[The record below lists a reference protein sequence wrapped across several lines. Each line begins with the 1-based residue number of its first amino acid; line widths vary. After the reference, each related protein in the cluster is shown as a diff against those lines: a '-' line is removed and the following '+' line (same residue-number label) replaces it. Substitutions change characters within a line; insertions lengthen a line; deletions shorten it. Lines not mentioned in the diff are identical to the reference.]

1 MGFTLEVYNYRAIQR
16 VRWNPSGVCAITG
29 PNGSGKTT
37 LLSVIEFLRHF
48 LERGIQGAVEFSGG
62 TANIKNQHASAEN
75 DIRLMLGQEQCLWLI
90 HAWTRAP
97 SLEFIERVRIGLSLV
112 ASQDSDPRMESTQAS
127 VQGRSLVISGD
138 SVFAHAMSLLPDQQ
152 RDALKSLH
160 GLALNFRLYQNLQL
174 WNLRT
179 AGSPATTD
187 LYLHSDGRNAFSLLR
202 NWKAGRKEHE
212 ERWLFVRDGLRECFP
227 ELFEDLEFLA
237 AGQTVTVQFF
247 FKGLQQPVDAYSAP
261 HGLLVTLLHLCAI
274 ASAPDGGAMAIDEPE
289 NGLHPY
295 AIRTL
300 MDLARARAAA
310 KDLTILLATHSPVVL
325 NTFNTEPERV
335 YIMEPGHE
343 VLPIALSEHSNPE
356 WLAHFALGD
365 LYSDQTFG
373 AQRRPLP

>member
-1 MGFTLEVYNYRAIQR
+1 LHVDNYRALR
-16 VRWNPSGVCAITG
+16 KVRWSPSGVCAITG

-37 LLSVIEFLRHF
+37 LLSTIEFLRHF
-48 LERGIQGAVEFSGG
+48 LERGIQGAVEFAGG
-62 TANIKNQHASAEN
+62 TASIKNQQAGAQQ
-75 DIRLMLGQEQCLWLI
+75 DIRLMLNQDQCYWLVF
-90 HAWTRAP
+90 ASLSPP
-97 SLEFIERVRIGLSLV
+97 SLKIAEEVQIGGVAVARQAPALGWAFVQAHELPVSENSILS
-112 ASQDSDPRMESTQAS
+112 
-127 VQGRSLVISGD
+127 
-138 SVFAHAMSLLPDQQ
+138 HAMSLLPSEQ
-152 RDALKSLH
+152 REELKGLH
-160 GLALNFRLYQNLQL
+160 GLASNFRLYQNLQF
-174 WNLRT
+174 WSLRT
-179 AGSPATTD
+179 TGSPATAD

-227 ELFEDLEFLA
+227 ELFEDIEFLV

-247 FKGLQQPVDAYSAP
+247 VRGLRQPIDVYSAP
-261 HGLLVTLLHLCAI
+261 HGLLVALLHLCAI
-274 ASAPDGGAMAIDEPE
+274 ASAPDGGALAIDEPE

-310 KDLTILLATHSPVVL
+310 KDVTVLLATHSPVVL

-343 VLPIALSEHSNPE
+343 TLPIALTEHSNPE
-356 WLAHFALGD
+356 WLAHFSLGD

-373 AQRRPLP
+373 AQRRPPQ